1 MPRTARIKSV
11 SGYYHIVARGIAR
24 QVLFEEDADYLFFLK
39 ILKKCKEEEQ
49 FRLLAFCLMENH
61 FHLLVKID
69 SGMDRVMRRILTTYA
84 KYYNT
89 KYERIGYLFQDRYK
103 SKVIERRSYLLSAMR
118 YIHNNPLKAGLCSVD
133 QYRWSSWKYYDGAEG
148 MVDTDI
154 VLNILG
160 GKRGFMEYSMYTEHD
175 PDDGCFEFKEPSRL
189 SDTQAQEKIREL
201 LHLESGTKLQEL
213 DRVKRNKALRTLKDG
228 GLSIRQIERL
238 TGITRGVVM
247 KA

>member
-24 QVLFEEDADYLFFLK
+24 QVLFEEDGDYLFFLK

-49 FRLLAFCLMENH
+49 FKLLAFCLMENH

-118 YIHNNPLKAGLCSVD
+118 YIHNNPVKAGLCSVD
-133 QYRWSSWKYYDGAEG
+133 QYRWSSWQYYDGAEG

-154 VLNILG
+154 VLNMLG

>member
-49 FRLLAFCLMENH
+49 FKLLAFCLMENH

-69 SGMDRVMRRILTTYA
+69 NGMDRVMRRILTTYA

-154 VLNILG
+154 VLNMLG

-175 PDDGCFEFKEPSRL
+175 PDDGCFEFKEPSRI

>member
-49 FRLLAFCLMENH
+49 FKLLAFCLMENH

-69 SGMDRVMRRILTTYA
+69 NGMDRVMRRILTTYA

-154 VLNILG
+154 VLNMLG

>member
-49 FRLLAFCLMENH
+49 FKLLAFCLMENH

-69 SGMDRVMRRILTTYA
+69 NGMDRVMNRISTTYA
-84 KYYNT
+84 RYYND

-103 SKVIERRSYLLSAMR
+103 SKAIDSRSYLLSAMR
-118 YIHNNPLKAGLCSVD
+118 YIHNNPVKAGLCSVD
-133 QYRWSSWKYYDGAEG
+133 QYRWSSWQYYDGAKG
-148 MVDTDI
+148 MVDAEIILDM
-154 VLNILG
+154 LG
-160 GKRGFMEYSMYTEHD
+160 GKRGFMEYSMYAEHD
-175 PDDGCFEFKEPSRL
+175 PDDGYFEFKESNRL
-189 SDTQAQEKIREL
+189 NDSQAQEKIRNL
-201 LHLESGTKLQEL
+201 LHLASGTKLQEL
-213 DRVKRNKALRTLKDG
+213 DRVKRDEALRILKDG

>member
-49 FRLLAFCLMENH
+49 FKLLAFCLMENH

-118 YIHNNPLKAGLCSVD
+118 YIHNNPVKAGLCSVD

-154 VLNILG
+154 VLNMLG

-213 DRVKRNKALRTLKDG
+213 DRVKRDEALRILKDG